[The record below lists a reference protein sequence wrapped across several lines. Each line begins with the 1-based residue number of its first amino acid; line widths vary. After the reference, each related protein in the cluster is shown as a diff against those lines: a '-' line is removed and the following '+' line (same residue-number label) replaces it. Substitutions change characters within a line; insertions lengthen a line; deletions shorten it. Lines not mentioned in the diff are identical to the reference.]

1 MAETKVSVKV
11 SPLPLSK
18 LTAESASSP
27 SSFGGTSAVPC
38 AGMAA
43 NSYDRLRNSG
53 GTAARRA
60 VVERAEAYIRAHFDG
75 PVPIS
80 RLCHVTGVSERGLR
94 NAFYGV
100 HGMGPKRWMLTERL
114 MHTQVALRASQSATT
129 VTAVA
134 TDFGFYQLGRFAAI
148 YKKTFGEAPSETLH
162 AAGFVRGRS
171 THNPKK
177 EHSDAIWL

>member
-1 MAETKVSVKV
+1 M
-11 SPLPLSK
+11 P
-18 LTAESASSP
+18 
-27 SSFGGTSAVPC
+27 
-38 AGMAA
+38 A
-43 NSYDRLRNSG
+43 NFHEQARNSG
-53 GTAARRA
+53 GGAARRA
-60 VVERAEAYIRAHFDG
+60 VVERAEAYIRAHFDA

-80 RLCHVTGVSERGLR
+80 RLCSVTGVSERCLR

-134 TDFGFYQLGRFAAI
+134 TDFGFYELGRFAAI

>member
-1 MAETKVSVKV
+1 
-11 SPLPLSK
+11 
-18 LTAESASSP
+18 
-27 SSFGGTSAVPC
+27 
-38 AGMAA
+38 MAA
-43 NSYDRLRNSG
+43 NSHGQPRNSG
-53 GTAARRA
+53 GPAARRT

-75 PVPIS
+75 PVTIA
-80 RLCHVTGVSERGLR
+80 RLCGVTGVSERGLR

-100 HGMGPKRWMLTERL
+100 HGVGPKRWMVTERL
-114 MHTQVALRASQSATT
+114 IHTQLALRASPSATT
-129 VTAVA
+129 VTEVA

-171 THNPKK
+171 THNSKK

>member
-1 MAETKVSVKV
+1 
-11 SPLPLSK
+11 
-18 LTAESASSP
+18 
-27 SSFGGTSAVPC
+27 
-38 AGMAA
+38 MAA
-43 NSYDRLRNSG
+43 NSHEQPRNSG
-53 GTAARRA
+53 GAASRRA
-60 VVERAEAYIRAHFDG
+60 VVERAEAYVRAHFDA
-75 PVPIS
+75 PIPIS
-80 RLCHVTGVSERGLR
+80 RLCRVTGVSERCLR

-114 MHTQVALRASQSATT
+114 MHTQLALRASRSATT
-129 VTAVA
+129 VTEVA

>member
-1 MAETKVSVKV
+1 M
-11 SPLPLSK
+11 P
-18 LTAESASSP
+18 
-27 SSFGGTSAVPC
+27 
-38 AGMAA
+38 A
-43 NSYDRLRNSG
+43 NYREQARISG
-53 GTAARRA
+53 GAAARRA
-60 VVERAEAYIRAHFDG
+60 VVERAEAYIRAHFDA

-80 RLCHVTGVSERGLR
+80 RLCRVTGVSERCLR

>member
-1 MAETKVSVKV
+1 
-11 SPLPLSK
+11 
-18 LTAESASSP
+18 
-27 SSFGGTSAVPC
+27 
-38 AGMAA
+38 MAA
-43 NSYDRLRNSG
+43 ISGEQPRNSG
-53 GTAARRA
+53 GTATRRA
-60 VVERAEAYIRAHFDG
+60 VVKRAEAYIRAHFDA
-75 PVPIS
+75 PIPIS
-80 RLCHVTGVSERGLR
+80 RLCRVTGVSERSLR

-114 MHTQVALRASQSATT
+114 IHTQLALRASASATT
-129 VTAVA
+129 VTEVA

-177 EHSDAIWL
+177 EHSDVIWL